1 MQNLS
6 FVKYFLFQVGPETSE
21 RVIPPAVIKPIIKN
35 EIISEAIGTKQERRE
50 RKRKINVAELFHP
63 KKRLK
68 LDPEL
73 SASNSSLE
81 VEKGKKVERGKQRIE
96 SHSNVNDVGD
106 NEGEKNYVSVDTSG
120 TLEKSLHGSKVDE
133 TAEDSQGS
141 ENAVGRPKKKTGGGR
156 LYMVLLV
163 TMDSDVCLKRAVI

>member
-1 MQNLS
+1 MHNLS
-6 FVKYFLFQVGPETSE
+6 FLKYFLLQVGPVTPE
-21 RVIPPAVIKPIIKN
+21 VVPPPPVIKRVIKN

-50 RKRKINVAELFHP
+50 RKRKINVVELFHP
-63 KKRLK
+63 KKRPK

-81 VEKGKKVERGKQRIE
+81 VQKGKKVEKGKQRSE
-96 SHSNVNDVGD
+96 SQSSVNDAGD
-106 NEGEKNYVSVDTSG
+106 NEGEKSYVSVDTSA
-120 TLEKSLHGSKVDE
+120 TPEKSVHGSKIDE
-133 TAEDSQGS
+133 TAEDNQGN

-163 TMDSDVCLKRAVI
+163 TIY

>member
-6 FVKYFLFQVGPETSE
+6 FVKSFLFQEGPGTLE
-21 RVIPPAVIKPIIKN
+21 RVIPPAIIKPVIKN

-81 VEKGKKVERGKQRIE
+81 VEKGKKVERGKQRNE
-96 SHSNVNDVGD
+96 SHSSVNDVGD
-106 NEGEKNYVSVDTSG
+106 NEGEKNYVNVDASG
-120 TLEKSLHGSKVDE
+120 TLEKSVHGFKVDE
-133 TAEDSQGS
+133 TAEDSQGN
-141 ENAVGRPKKKTGGGR
+141 ENAAGRPKKKIGGGR
-156 LYMVLLV
+156 LYMVLLI
-163 TMDSDVCLKRAVI
+163 TMDSDVCMKQAVT

>member
-6 FVKYFLFQVGPETSE
+6 VVKYFLFQVGPETPE
-21 RVIPPAVIKPIIKN
+21 TVIPPAIIKPVIKN

-81 VEKGKKVERGKQRIE
+81 VEKGKKAEKRKQRNE
-96 SHSNVNDVGD
+96 SHSNVNDVGE
-106 NEGEKNYVSVDTSG
+106 NEGGKNYVSVDTSE
-120 TLEKSLHGSKVDE
+120 TVEKSVHGSKVDE
-133 TAEDSQGS
+133 TAEDSKGN

-163 TMDSDVCLKRAVI
+163 TMDSDVCMKQAVI

>member
-1 MQNLS
+1 VQNLS
-6 FVKYFLFQVGPETSE
+6 FVKYFLFQVGPETPES
-21 RVIPPAVIKPIIKN
+21 VIPPPIIKPVIKN

-50 RKRKINVAELFHP
+50 RKRKINVVELFHP

-81 VEKGKKVERGKQRIE
+81 VEKGKKVEKGKQHDSR
-96 SHSNVNDVGD
+96 SSVNDVGD

-120 TLEKSLHGSKVDE
+120 TLEKSVHGSKVDE
-133 TAEDSQGS
+133 TADDSQGS
-141 ENAVGRPKKKTGGGR
+141 ENAVGRSKKKTGGGR

-163 TMDSDVCLKRAVI
+163 TMDSDVCVKQTVI

>member
-1 MQNLS
+1 VS
-6 FVKYFLFQVGPETSE
+6 
-21 RVIPPAVIKPIIKN
+21 PPPIIKPVIKN

-50 RKRKINVAELFHP
+50 RKRKINVVELFHP
-63 KKRLK
+63 KKRQK

-73 SASNSSLE
+73 SASNASLE
-81 VEKGKKVERGKQRIE
+81 VEKGKKVEKGKQRE
-96 SHSNVNDVGD
+96 SHICSVNDVGD

-120 TLEKSLHGSKVDE
+120 TLEKSVHGSKVNE

-141 ENAVGRPKKKTGGGR
+141 ENAIGRPKKKTGGGR

-163 TMDSDVCLKRAVI
+163 IMDSDVCLKQAVI

>member
-6 FVKYFLFQVGPETSE
+6 FVKYFLFQVGPGTPE
-21 RVIPPAVIKPIIKN
+21 RVIPPAIIKPVIKN

-50 RKRKINVAELFHP
+50 RKRKINVVELFHP

-73 SASNSSLE
+73 SANSSLE
-81 VEKGKKVERGKQRIE
+81 GEKGKKVEKGKQHE
-96 SHSNVNDVGD
+96 SHSSVNDDGD
-106 NEGEKNYVSVDTSG
+106 KEGEKNYVSVDTSG
-120 TLEKSLHGSKVDE
+120 TLEKSVHGSKVDE
-133 TAEDSQGS
+133 TAEDSHGS
-141 ENAVGRPKKKTGGGR
+141 ENAVSRPKKKSGGGR

-163 TMDSDVCLKRAVI
+163 PWTVTCA